1 MMRHNLAAIVLLA
14 TYLMMPPPR
23 PVGDHFQIDFSA
35 PLSKW
40 DQLRLFNS
48 DDECEA
54 ALEGDRQQ
62 PPAGLPAMLG
72 SKADAI
78 SAMRA
83 AKCISTHDPS
93 LK

>member
-1 MMRHNLAAIVLLA
+1 
-14 TYLMMPPPR
+14 MMPPPR

-40 DQLRLFNS
+40 DQLRLLNS
-48 DDECEA
+48 DTECEA
-54 ALEGDRQQ
+54 ALESYRQQ
-62 PPAGLPAMLG
+62 PPGGLPAMLR

-83 AKCISTHDPS
+83 AKCVSTRDLH